1 MNFINF
7 HWIQNAP
14 YIQRSFLRSL
24 KQWSSSLA
32 RNLTPLLSVAIREV
46 QLPPSETFSAQ
57 IQSSRRYLIFIPF
70 LIINQSLLYSYGVQV
85 T

>member
-1 MNFINF
+1 MNLINF

-14 YIQRSFLRSL
+14 YIQRSFLPSL

-32 RNLTPLLSVAIREV
+32 RKLTPILSIAIREV
-46 QLPPSETFSAQ
+46 QLLPSETFSAQ

>member
-1 MNFINF
+1 MNLINF

-32 RNLTPLLSVAIREV
+32 RNLTPILCEV

>member
-1 MNFINF
+1 MNLINF

-14 YIQRSFLRSL
+14 YTQRSFLRSL

-32 RNLTPLLSVAIREV
+32 RNLTPILSVAIREV

-57 IQSSRRYLIFIPF
+57 IHSSRKYLIFIPF
-70 LIINQSLLYSYGVQV
+70 LIINQSLLYSYGVQA

>member
-1 MNFINF
+1 MNLINF

-14 YIQRSFLRSL
+14 YIQRNFLRSL

-32 RNLTPLLSVAIREV
+32 RNLTPILSVAIREV
-46 QLPPSETFSAQ
+46 QLLPSETFSAQ

-70 LIINQSLLYSYGVQV
+70 SIINQSLLYSYGVQV